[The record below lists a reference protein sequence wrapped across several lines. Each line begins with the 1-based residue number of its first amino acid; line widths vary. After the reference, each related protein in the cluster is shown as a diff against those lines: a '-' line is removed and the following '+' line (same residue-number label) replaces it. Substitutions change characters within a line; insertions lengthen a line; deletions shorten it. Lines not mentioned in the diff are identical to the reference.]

1 MRWLIV
7 AVGVLAVGCSSVKPL
22 PVVSGDRCFRCQ
34 RPIDDPKLAAEMI
47 DEGGH
52 AFKFRTAGCMSK
64 YLAEHPGE
72 HYLAMFVTDHPSG
85 KFVPASEATFAHVP
99 LSRISVEK
107 DYVAFRDAE
116 DAEAYA
122 KQEGGATANWDAVLA
137 SATTP

>member
-7 AVGVLAVGCSSVKPL
+7 AASVLAVGCSSVKPL

-34 RPIDDPKLAAEMI
+34 RPIDDLKLASEMI

-52 AFKFRTAGCMSK
+52 AFKFRTAGCMAK

-72 HYLAMFVTDHPSG
+72 HNLGLFVTDHATG
-85 KFVPASEATFAHVP
+85 KFMEASKATFARVP
-99 LSRISVEK
+99 LSKVSVEK
-107 DYVAFRDAE
+107 DYYAFKNAADAE
-116 DAEAYA
+116 TLA
-122 KQEGGATANWDAVLA
+122 KQEGGTTMEWDAVLA